1 MVVTAKTK
9 HILIWTLVIWAAFV
23 LIQSLFFKFQG
34 HEETRII
41 FNTIADWMA
50 ETGFLAWAADS
61 FASKGGY
68 AVGSVEL
75 VAAVLLLVPGTR
87 TYGAIITL
95 VIISGAIFFH
105 LFTPLGIDRVIDNQG
120 KTDGGTLFYMAC
132 SVWLSSAAIIALQ
145 YMNSL
150 KTADQNLAKG

>member
-1 MVVTAKTK
+1 MTAKTK
-9 HILIWTLVIWAAFV
+9 QILIWALVVWIAFV

-41 FNTIADWMA
+41 FSTIADWMT

-61 FASKGGY
+61 FASTGGY

-75 VAAVLLLVPGTR
+75 VAAVLLLIPGTR

-95 VIISGAIFFH
+95 VVISAAIFFH
-105 LFTPLGIDRVIDNQG
+105 LFTPLGID
-120 KTDGGTLFYMAC
+120 
-132 SVWLSSAAIIALQ
+132 
-145 YMNSL
+145 
-150 KTADQNLAKG
+150 